1 MECPVCNMILAE
13 SGYCTICGS
22 SNTNFSKSE
31 LSEGS
36 TSIELP
42 FGIKQLESE
51 SSSEEVTA
59 MDQNPSKEIQSSLIF
74 GINHAPDYESVED
87 DIDSKNAD
95 IGPNKP
101 INLLYGVGDINNTQ
115 SD

>member
-13 SGYCTICGS
+13 SGYCTMCGS
-22 SNTNFSKSE
+22 SNTNYSKLE
-31 LSEGS
+31 PSEGS

-51 SSSEEVTA
+51 SSSEEVA
-59 MDQNPSKEIQSSLIF
+59 AISQNPSKEIQSNLIF
-74 GINHAPDYESVED
+74 GINHVPDYESVED
-87 DIDSKNAD
+87 DIDPKNAD
-95 IGPNKP
+95 ISQNKP
-101 INLLYGVGDINNTQ
+101 INLLYGVDDINNAQ